1 MLKGA
6 LQAMRVSEDV
16 ADVATDVGPLI
27 SAAAADAARAHCAAL
42 ESLGGV
48 LVAKTLGEDDGA
60 LFHPRVYDLNPDP
73 GSDPLDGLEMCKK
86 EVFAP
91 VLHVVTY
98 DGSRESLRETLL
110 AMNEK
115 GFALTGGVMTRC
127 ESTKALVTVTLDC
140 GNFYVNRDV
149 VGAVVE
155 SQPFGGHGLSG
166 NGAKA
171 GSEHYLEQFVARK
184 VVCEDTTAAGG
195 NLELMRTTG

>member
-1 MLKGA
+1 MVTGCGLSLGTGQRILFAGLRMQKHRKILA
-6 LQAMRVSEDV
+6 NLLVPLVKQL
-16 ADVATDVGPLI
+16 VGC
-27 SAAAADAARAHCAAL
+27 RAH
-42 ESLGGV
+42 
-48 LVAKTLGEDDGA
+48 D
-60 LFHPRVYDLNPDP
+60 
-73 GSDPLDGLEMCKK
+73 
-86 EVFAP
+86 AP
-91 VLHVVTY
+91 VP
-98 DGSRESLRETLL
+98 
-110 AMNEK
+110 
-115 GFALTGGVMTRC
+115 FANGKA
-127 ESTKALVTVTLDC
+127 KALVTDTLDC

>member
-1 MLKGA
+1 M
-6 LQAMRVSEDV
+6 
-16 ADVATDVGPLI
+16 
-27 SAAAADAARAHCAAL
+27 
-42 ESLGGV
+42 
-48 LVAKTLGEDDGA
+48 
-60 LFHPRVYDLNPDP
+60 FHPRVYDLNPDE
-73 GSDPLDGLEMCKK
+73 GSDPVEALKLCSK

-98 DGSRESLRETLL
+98 DGSREALRETLE
-110 AMNEK
+110 AINAK

-127 ESTKALVTVTLDC
+127 ESTKALVADTLDC

>member
-1 MLKGA
+1 MA
-6 LQAMRVSEDV
+6 VTAPATVTTPR
-16 ADVATDVGPLI
+16 ADVLA
-27 SAAAADAARAHCAAL
+27 
-42 ESLGGV
+42 
-48 LVAKTLGEDDGA
+48 LGEA
-60 LFHPRVYDLNPDP
+60 QPPSRTSSIHSHL
-73 GSDPLDGLEMCKK
+73 S
-86 EVFAP
+86 
-91 VLHVVTY
+91 
-98 DGSRESLRETLL
+98 DGSREALRETLE
-110 AMNEK
+110 AINAK

-127 ESTKALVTVTLDC
+127 ESTKALVADTLDC

>member
-1 MLKGA
+1 MS
-6 LQAMRVSEDV
+6 RTSPR
-16 ADVATDVGPLI
+16 T
-27 SAAAADAARAHCAAL
+27 SASSRAADAARAHCAAL
-42 ESLGGV
+42 ESRGGV
-48 LVAKTLGEDDGA
+48 CAAKTLGEDDGA
-60 LFHPRVYDLNPDP
+60 LFHPRVYDLNPEE
-73 GSDPLDGLEMCKK
+73 GSDPVEALKLCSK

-98 DGSRESLRETLL
+98 DGSREALRETLE
-110 AMNEK
+110 AINAK

-127 ESTKALVTVTLDC
+127 ESTKALVADTLDC

>member
-1 MLKGA
+1 M
-6 LQAMRVSEDV
+6 
-16 ADVATDVGPLI
+16 
-27 SAAAADAARAHCAAL
+27 
-42 ESLGGV
+42 
-48 LVAKTLGEDDGA
+48 
-60 LFHPRVYDLNPDP
+60 
-73 GSDPLDGLEMCKK
+73 
-86 EVFAP
+86 
-91 VLHVVTY
+91 
-98 DGSRESLRETLL
+98 RETLE
-110 AMNEK
+110 AINAK

-127 ESTKALVTVTLDC
+127 ESQGARRGHAGLRH
-140 GNFYVNRDV
+140 FVNRDV